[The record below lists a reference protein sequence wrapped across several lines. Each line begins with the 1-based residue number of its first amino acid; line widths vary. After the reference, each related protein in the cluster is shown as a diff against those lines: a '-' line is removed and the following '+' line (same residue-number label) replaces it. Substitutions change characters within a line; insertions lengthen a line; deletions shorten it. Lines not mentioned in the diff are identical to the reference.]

1 MPNYESRVFQG
12 FIFGPLMFM
21 TLREKYPNAE
31 FFGLSIFLYSF
42 QIQENTDQRK
52 LRI

>member
-21 TLREKYPNAE
+21 KLREKYPNAE
-31 FFGLSIFLYSF
+31 FFRLRIFLYLF
-42 QIQENTDQRK
+42 QIQENTDQKK